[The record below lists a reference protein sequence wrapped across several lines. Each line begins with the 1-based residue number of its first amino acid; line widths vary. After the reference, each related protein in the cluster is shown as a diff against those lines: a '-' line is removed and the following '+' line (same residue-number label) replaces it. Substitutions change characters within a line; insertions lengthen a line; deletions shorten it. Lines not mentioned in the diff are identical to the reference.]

1 MGQSSELDAAVLV
14 AVIDRGSMRGAA
26 EALGVPKS
34 TVARRVAA
42 LERRLGV
49 RLLERTTRQIHV
61 TDAGK
66 RYYDE
71 AVLAVAALE
80 RAERAA
86 TDLQSAPKGT
96 LRAAVPVNIG
106 PLVPPMLVE
115 FARQYPELRV
125 VVDVSDR
132 AVDLLR
138 EGFDVALHAG
148 TERLRDSTLVSRRIS
163 QTAIQLF
170 ASADYLRRRGT
181 PRRPEDLVGHDCL
194 VFGTSERATWE
205 LTRGH
210 IKKQVQVHGRVAMN
224 SQPALRDLAIAGM
237 GIARLP
243 EAVCREAIARG
254 QLQVVLPR
262 FSSSP
267 GGIFILYPGGRYV
280 SPKVRA
286 FVAFVSAQLTAVRS
300 RRGPPA

>member
-1 MGQSSELDAAVLV
+1 
-14 AVIDRGSMRGAA
+14 VIDRGSMRGAA

-34 TVARRVAA
+34 TVGRRVAA

-71 AVLAVAALE
+71 AVVAVAALE

-96 LRAAVPVNIG
+96 LRVAVPVNIG

-132 AVDLLR
+132 AVDLVR

-148 TERLRDSTLVSRRIS
+148 TDRLRDSTLVSRRIS

-170 ASADYLRRRGT
+170 ASGDYLRRRGT
-181 PRRPEDLVGHDCL
+181 PRRPEDLLEHDCL

-205 LTRGH
+205 LTRGR
-210 IKKQVQVHGRVAMN
+210 IKKKVQVHGRVAMN

-243 EAVCREAIARG
+243 EAVCREALARR
-254 QLQVVLPR
+254 QLEVVLPR
-262 FSSSP
+262 FSTSP

-286 FVAFVSAQLTAVRS
+286 FVEFVTAQLTVVRS
-300 RRGPPA
+300 RRAPPA